1 MAVATSVRTTD
12 KIKVTQTAYDLA
24 MKLFAAQANKKPVPV
39 TKEMLAS
46 KLSELTDK
54 KKNIALRQGQSPGR
68 FGKPGTVKLLVAK
81 DALEPIPNRAPRR
94 TANVAKGD
102 SRLFT
107 LSIAALEGFVTEY
120 REKEAPLRAARTRA
134 VEASIAEL
142 QEHLGVAQGLD
153 FRNTMAMANRE
164 LKKLDEI
171 DHEVTALVLNEVNPG
186 SSSPLYPIWKAM
198 RGLA

>member
-94 TANVAKGD
+94 TANVVKGD

-107 LSIAALEGFVTEY
+107 LSIAALEGFLTEY

-171 DHEVTALVLNEVNPG
+171 DHEVAALVLNEINPG
-186 SSSPLYPIWKAM
+186 SSSPLYSIWKAM

>member
-107 LSIAALEGFVTEY
+107 LSIAALEGFVTDY
-120 REKEAPLRAARTRA
+120 REKEAPLRAARTKA

-142 QEHLGVAQGLD
+142 QEHFGVAQGLD

-171 DHEVTALVLNEVNPG
+171 DHEVAALVLNEINPG